1 MEFETYADVIDAYN
15 ADDMGYSSL
24 TDYIKDQ
31 NIKIKEIDMDP
42 MGDFEK
48 ILGKKDGG
56 MMIAIEQLGKG
67 GITGG
72 KTYHQYHDQF
82 VPPDSESE
90 RYANGGGVG
99 SMMQPK
105 KKKFVEQDGYDNYIK
120 NSDSV
125 TVPRRFKSREN
136 ATPTKLAYITAAEA
150 KMLKKQNK
158 GTPHKGPSGIPSYDS
173 FDAKGNYT
181 SGTAM
186 SAMET
191 GSQNARDRAEI
202 RASTTYG
209 GPKGLAPG
217 VKSKAE
223 QEIRNAAIVA
233 GAGQRVNPG
242 FFDSRNT
249 ISPYELAMAKASNP
263 KLFNKVRG
271 TGGIMGFLRT
281 GGLFGN
287 LLRGLGQKFGL
298 GKTYDQPTYDM
309 SEFNQLG
316 LGGID
321 PFANLDI
328 RDKFNR
334 TNNTNVIDKKPRVNV
349 NIKDSM
355 NEDYGIFEP
364 PPTGIMKDSMNED
377 YGIFEPPLTG
387 IMKAG
392 GYPGD
397 YGVVPFDPGM
407 GAVATGTVYPGASS
421 IQDQFPVRSD
431 FLVDIK
437 NNQNI
442 KVLPAALE
450 AINAMPVDINDPL
463 AFEKNYFDFQK
474 ENLNNPEFY
483 DVQNDFTGTNLR
495 VDASKNKNQELLEN
509 VINKDMYEK
518 NLEPAF
524 DNQNKKKNILEQ
536 MLLEESTLT

>member
-15 ADDMGYSSL
+15 ADNMGYSTL
-24 TDYIKDQ
+24 TEYIKDQ

-42 MGDFEK
+42 IGDFEK
-48 ILGKKDGG
+48 ILGRKDGG

-186 SAMET
+186 SAMES
-191 GSQNARDRAEI
+191 GSTNPRDRAEI

-263 KLFNKVRG
+263 KLFNKIRG
-271 TGGIMGFLRT
+271 TGGIMGFLKT

-309 SEFNQLG
+309 SEFSDYG
-316 LGGID
+316 LGGT
-321 PFANLDI
+321 PPGTLD
-328 RDKFNR
+328 FNSDAKIQ
-334 TNNTNVIDKKPRVNV
+334 NTSFIKKKPPVNV

-355 NEDYGIFEP
+355 DEDYGIYESP
-364 PPTGIMKDSMNED
+364 P
-377 YGIFEPPLTG
+377 TG

-392 GYPGD
+392 GYPGN
-397 YGVVPFDPGM
+397 YGVVPFNPGM
-407 GAVATGTVYPGASS
+407 GAPPTNIQYPGGEPNFV
-421 IQDQFPVRSD
+421 QDMMEQDAGIYAGLP
-431 FLVDIK
+431 
-437 NNQNI
+437 NQ
-442 KVLPAALE
+442 KL
-450 AINAMPVDINDPL
+450 IND
-463 AFEKNYFDFQK
+463 AAMEVFKQGFRNANYEGLPQGSPAM
-474 ENLNNPEFY
+474 LNPEPITSMMPDPEKDLFV
-483 DVQNDFTGTNLR
+483 DSSTNT
-495 VDASKNKNQELLEN
+495 NQELLESI
-509 VINKDMYEK
+509 INKDMYEK
-518 NLEPAF
+518 NLKPAIE
-524 DNQNKKKNILEQ
+524 NQNQKNQ
-536 MLLEESTLT
+536 RLEELQKELGIIT